1 MARKT
6 KEEALA
12 TRDLILDTAECVFQR
27 RGVAA
32 TSLQEI
38 AQVAGLTRGAIY
50 WHFQN
55 KADVFEAMMHRV
67 TLPLE
72 RTLDADDMMEA
83 ADPLEFLRRA
93 MANMLAQLVHDPQV
107 QRVFEIA
114 TLKVAYVGDLQVL
127 REQRIISR
135 DKCMADLQRVFTLA
149 AAQRQIGGTPSPK
162 VAAAG
167 LFALIDGLLYN
178 WLLEPQA
185 FDLQAVGY
193 QALDI
198 YLHGIATGGA
208 TGATTAVSAVKMP
221 VRVTAH

>member
-1 MARKT
+1 MVRRK

-27 RGVAA
+27 LGVAA

-38 AQVAGLTRGAIY
+38 AQAAGLTRGAIY

-55 KADVFEAMMHRV
+55 KADVFEAMMQRV
-67 TLPLE
+67 ALPLE
-72 RTLDADDMMEA
+72 RTLEADDMLAA

-93 MANMLAQLVHDPQV
+93 MDNVLAQLVHDPQV

-127 REQRIISR
+127 REQRIASR
-135 DKCMADLQRVFTLA
+135 DGCMEDLQRVFSLA
-149 AAQRQIGGTPSPK
+149 AAQGQIGRAPPPK

-167 LFALIDGLLYN
+167 LFALMDGLLYN
-178 WLLEPQA
+178 WLLDPKA
-185 FDLQAVGY
+185 FDLQSIGRHS
-193 QALDI
+193 LNI
-198 YLHGIATGGA
+198 YLRGLATGG
-208 TGATTAVSAVKMP
+208 TSTASAVKM
-221 VRVTAH
+221 RTRATAH

>member
-1 MARKT
+1 MVRKT

-38 AQVAGLTRGAIY
+38 AQAAGLTRGAIY

-72 RTLDADDMMEA
+72 RTLDADEMQAA
-83 ADPLEFLRRA
+83 ADPLAFLRRS
-93 MANMLAQLVHDPQV
+93 MDNMLAQLVHDPQV

-135 DKCMADLQRVFTLA
+135 DRCMHDLQRVFTLA
-149 AAQRQIGGTPSPK
+149 AAQGQVGRTPSPK

-167 LFALIDGLLYN
+167 LFALMDGLLYN

-198 YLHGIATGGA
+198 YLHGMATSG
-208 TGATTAVSAVKMP
+208 TMAVSAVRMP

>member
-1 MARKT
+1 MVRKT
-6 KEEALA
+6 KEDALA

-38 AQVAGLTRGAIY
+38 AQLAGLTRGAIY

-55 KADVFEAMMHRV
+55 KADVFEAMMQRV
-67 TLPLE
+67 ALPLE
-72 RTLDADDMMEA
+72 RTLDGDDMLEA

-127 REQRIISR
+127 REQRIASR
-135 DKCMADLQRVFTLA
+135 DGCMDDLQRVLSLA
-149 AAQRQIGGTPSPK
+149 AAQGQIGRTPPPK

-167 LFALIDGLLYN
+167 LFALMDGLLYN
-178 WLLEPQA
+178 WLLDPKA
-185 FDLQAVGY
+185 FDLQAIGHQSLNVYLRGLAAGGT
-193 QALDI
+193 QAD
-198 YLHGIATGGA
+198 
-208 TGATTAVSAVKMP
+208 SAVRM
-221 VRVTAH
+221 RTRATAH